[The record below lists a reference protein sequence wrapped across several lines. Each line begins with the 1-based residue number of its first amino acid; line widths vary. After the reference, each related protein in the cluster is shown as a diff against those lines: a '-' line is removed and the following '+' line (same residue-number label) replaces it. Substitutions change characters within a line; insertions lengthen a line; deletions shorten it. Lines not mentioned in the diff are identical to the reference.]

1 MERTIT
7 FTRQELDI
15 LSDAVLQ
22 VMQNAYNAQKEIPDS
37 AVHKAINKYAEKLRE
52 INSKICGE
60 MEEE

>member
-22 VMQNAYNAQKEIPDS
+22 VMQKAYNAQKEIPDPD
-37 AVHKAINKYAEKLRE
+37 VHKALNKYAGKLRE

-60 MEEE
+60 MKEE

>member
-7 FTRQELDI
+7 FTRRELDI

-22 VMQNAYNAQKEIPDS
+22 VMQNAYNAQKEIPDP
-37 AVHKAINKYAEKLRE
+37 AVHKAINAYAERLRE
-52 INSKICGE
+52 INSKICGT